1 MIKSVSI
8 IVRGKVQGVGFR
20 YNAMKEAKE
29 LRLLGFV
36 KNNYDG
42 SVYIEA
48 TGEED
53 KIELFINWCY
63 KGSKW
68 AMVEDVNVSEI
79 EKTVFNSFSV
89 KQ

>member
-20 YNAMKEAKE
+20 YNAMKVAKE
-29 LRLLGFV
+29 FRLLGFV

-48 TGEED
+48 NGEED
-53 KIELFINWCY
+53 IIELFINWCY
-63 KGSKW
+63 KGPKW
-68 AMVEDVNVSEI
+68 AMVEDVIVSEI

-89 KQ
+89 K